1 MLSGACHDLRACRC
15 PVELAQTPPA
25 ADRPPAPIAPVV
37 ALVCFAYFAVAV
49 KVYSH
54 QFLYVYVR
62 AYETGGARTWP
73 TLTGFYVLSL
83 VPRPRRRTRA
93 PRHAQ
98 EGRVRRAP
106 ASAQA
111 EALA

>member
-1 MLSGACHDLRACRC
+1 MVGTIFAN
-15 PVELAQTPPA
+15 
-25 ADRPPAPIAPVV
+25 IAPVV
-37 ALVCFAYFAVAV
+37 AVCCAVYFAAASL
-49 KVYSH
+49 VYGH
-54 QFLYVYVR
+54 QFVHVYVR